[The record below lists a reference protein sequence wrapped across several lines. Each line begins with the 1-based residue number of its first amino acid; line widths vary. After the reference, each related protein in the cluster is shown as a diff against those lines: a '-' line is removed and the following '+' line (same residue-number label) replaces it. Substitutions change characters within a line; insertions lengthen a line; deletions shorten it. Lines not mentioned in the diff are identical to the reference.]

1 MSNRVRR
8 LARAAEL
15 FGDDLRALGHEL
27 RSARL
32 SAGLGLATVA
42 DAVGTSESTILRAE
56 RGHPPGNAAWLAR
69 HAAAVGLRLRVR
81 AYPDGSPL
89 RDAGQLRLIEALRSS
104 CPGLRLSLEVPV
116 HARPGDARAF
126 DAMTGLDG
134 VRCAMEF
141 ISRFHDCQA
150 QLRSGLLKQ
159 ADAGVDRL
167 IFIVAATHTNRA
179 AVRSAGQALR
189 DTLPLVTR
197 QVLSAL
203 RAGRDPGA
211 DGIAFI

>member
-15 FGDDLRALGHEL
+15 VGDDLRALGHEL
-27 RSARL
+27 RTARL
-32 SAGLGLATVA
+32 SAGLSLATVA
-42 DAVGTSESTILRAE
+42 EAVGTSESTILRAE
-56 RGHPPGNAAWLAR
+56 RGRPPGNAAWLAR
-69 HAAAVGLRLRVR
+69 HAAAVGMRLRIR

-89 RDAGQLRLIEALRSS
+89 RDAGQLRLIGSLRSM
-104 CPGLRLSLEVPV
+104 CPELRLSLEVPV

-126 DAMTGLDG
+126 DAVAPLMG
-134 VRCAMEF
+134 VRCAIEF
-141 ISRFHDCQA
+141 VSRFHDCHA

-179 AVRSAGQALR
+179 AIRAGGQALR
-189 DTLPLVTR
+189 DTFPLGTR
-197 QVLSAL
+197 QILAAF
-203 RAGRDPGA
+203 RAGRDPA
-211 DGIAFI
+211 ANGIALI